1 MSYKFYDIFL
11 KENNI
16 YIYICV
22 CVCQTFHIMSTLNG
36 RKVALWTEYN
46 SL

>member
-1 MSYKFYDIFL
+1 MMIFL

-16 YIYICV
+16 YIYI
-22 CVCQTFHIMSTLNG
+22 CQTFHIMSTLNG

>member
-16 YIYICV
+16 YIYIYI
-22 CVCQTFHIMSTLNG
+22 CQIFHIMSTLNG